1 MIGSDIMV
9 NWTKEDVE
17 FITSSIVI
25 PCMTQYSKEAVEK
38 IFDAH
43 LDSEQEV
50 LEAQINAMNKVNYT
64 LQKEI
69 MFLKQLV
76 RKLYNMNNTSDE
88 MFDQWYQD
96 YCDRFDELN
105 KATWEEK

>member
-17 FITSSIVI
+17 FITNSIVM
-25 PCMTQYSKEAVEK
+25 PCMMEYNKEVVEK
-38 IFDAH
+38 IFETH

-50 LEAQINAMNKVNYT
+50 LEAQIDAMNKVNYT

-69 MFLKQLV
+69 MFLRHLV
-76 RKLYNMNNTSDE
+76 RKLYSMNNMSDE
-88 MFDQWYQD
+88 TLDRWYQD
-96 YCDRFDELN
+96 YCDKFDELN

>member
-17 FITSSIVI
+17 FITSNIVM
-25 PCMTQYSKEAVEK
+25 PCMMQYNKEVVEK

-50 LEAQINAMNKVNYT
+50 LEAQIDAMNKVNYT

-76 RKLYNMNNTSDE
+76 RKLYNTSDE
-88 MFDQWYQD
+88 VFDQWHQD